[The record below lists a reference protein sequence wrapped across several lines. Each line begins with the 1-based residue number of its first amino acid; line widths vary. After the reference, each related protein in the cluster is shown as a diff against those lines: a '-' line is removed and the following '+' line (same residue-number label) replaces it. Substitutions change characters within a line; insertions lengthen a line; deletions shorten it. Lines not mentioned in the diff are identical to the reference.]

1 MGVMMTTVNQ
11 VRGCEHLKEIKHI
24 DEHRRIGV
32 FGGTFN
38 PIHMGH
44 LMIAE
49 FATEAFGLETTIF
62 VPTGSP
68 PHKGVAIASAADRYQ
83 MTALAILDNPRF
95 TISDIEIQRSGVSY
109 TVDTIRELKRQYPK
123 GTEFY
128 FICGTDSIQDLPNW
142 KFNRELLEQA
152 YFIGATRPDGSDF
165 IGNIIDYFGALGK
178 EKIHLLEVP
187 ELALSATVLRE
198 RLKAGQSVRY
208 IVPDVVIRY
217 IEEHSLYSGNLQIE
231 YFL

>member
-11 VRGCEHLKEIKHI
+11 VRGWEHLKEIEHI

-68 PHKGVAIASAADRYQ
+68 PHKDVAIVSAADRYQ

-95 TISDIEIQRSGVSY
+95 TISAVSY
-109 TVDTIRELKRQYPK
+109 THLTLRT
-123 GTEFY
+123 TE
-128 FICGTDSIQDLPNW
+128 
-142 KFNRELLEQA
+142 R
-152 YFIGATRPDGSDF
+152 
-165 IGNIIDYFGALGK
+165 
-178 EKIHLLEVP
+178 V
-187 ELALSATVLRE
+187 
-198 RLKAGQSVRY
+198 
-208 IVPDVVIRY
+208 
-217 IEEHSLYSGNLQIE
+217 
-231 YFL
+231 